1 MEQEK
6 KHQPFIEVTSSRED
20 AAAASGEIQPSA
32 VRATEKDEG
41 TTHSGDVEL
50 HNTVAADTDLAG
62 GSTEDSSKVQNNDDD
77 SEQKRNL
84 SEARESINTLRG
96 RVRTGARRQA
106 SSDYKE
112 RLRKRME
119 KEKKKLA
126 LKELARKSKQTS
138 QRRSFGQSKENDIYY
153 VDEETESQTS
163 SPVRFKTRS
172 SRTRS
177 KTRARSLEIDEV
189 FKEQEISE
197 GFGRSYGSKNKARPV
212 RQRPSPRRNKI
223 SESSTDS
230 TESRPTRFKPRRP
243 SFSTRNRFKSR
254 NDERIQP
261 AVSTPA
267 TTVKPTQT
275 KNTASAPTKSV
286 ADSSVK
292 PKIVFKKFNRFERPD
307 LRKSLR
313 NKFFAKRPD
322 LKRPEVK
329 KPEPEEKSTKEIEE
343 IEKQS
348 EADDLA
354 IPGDNDSAQSALVP
368 SIIDDENILQNLEN
382 EEIRLERLLTTLEV
396 STLHPQEMSEEY
408 LEVATIRS
416 PYTFNIEDNQK
427 STRFITIT
435 KTNTRSSEIN
445 PSNSFTS
452 TFPSGSVRPSPT
464 IRPSAPVSSTP
475 LFDIASIPAP
485 ENILASSEAPPY
497 EAVLQG
503 SSDVEFLAPLTL
515 TSSLHQATPPL
526 KTVTESLSTVE
537 TVVKRSILPVVWGT
551 ESSLYTLSQ
560 TYTITKVVTAV
571 KTVPPMELY
580 EFSPEHSFAD
590 FDTLFE
596 EAGSE
601 NRESLLPGE
610 LEFSDQD
617 NFGLEGPSLIRVEPP
632 EEFLEDFDLIG
643 TKFDHTEKNNEQD
656 KVESFVPVESQPT
669 PSLPDLGLAGL
680 GVTPEQLLYL
690 QLLQNPLAALGIGG
704 GLGKQ
709 VLRFN
714 ILHSVL
720 LKLASPR

>member
-1 MEQEK
+1 M
-6 KHQPFIEVTSSRED
+6 
-20 AAAASGEIQPSA
+20 
-32 VRATEKDEG
+32 
-41 TTHSGDVEL
+41 
-50 HNTVAADTDLAG
+50 
-62 GSTEDSSKVQNNDDD
+62 
-77 SEQKRNL
+77 
-84 SEARESINTLRG
+84 
-96 RVRTGARRQA
+96 
-106 SSDYKE
+106 
-112 RLRKRME
+112 
-119 KEKKKLA
+119 
-126 LKELARKSKQTS
+126 
-138 QRRSFGQSKENDIYY
+138 
-153 VDEETESQTS
+153 
-163 SPVRFKTRS
+163 
-172 SRTRS
+172 
-177 KTRARSLEIDEV
+177 
-189 FKEQEISE
+189 
-197 GFGRSYGSKNKARPV
+197 
-212 RQRPSPRRNKI
+212 
-223 SESSTDS
+223 
-230 TESRPTRFKPRRP
+230 
-243 SFSTRNRFKSR
+243 
-254 NDERIQP
+254 
-261 AVSTPA
+261 
-267 TTVKPTQT
+267 
-275 KNTASAPTKSV
+275 
-286 ADSSVK
+286 
-292 PKIVFKKFNRFERPD
+292 
-307 LRKSLR
+307 
-313 NKFFAKRPD
+313 
-322 LKRPEVK
+322 
-329 KPEPEEKSTKEIEE
+329 
-343 IEKQS
+343 
-348 EADDLA
+348 
-354 IPGDNDSAQSALVP
+354 
-368 SIIDDENILQNLEN
+368 
-382 EEIRLERLLTTLEV
+382 
-396 STLHPQEMSEEY
+396 HPQEMSEEY

-537 TVVKRSILPVVWGT
+537 TVVKRSILPVVWGA

-669 PSLPDLGLAGL
+669 PSLPELGLAGL

-709 VLRFN
+709 VY
-714 ILHSVL
+714 I
-720 LKLASPR
+720 AI

>member
-1 MEQEK
+1 MNGNSVKASVGVLKPDVEGEA
-6 KHQPFIEVTSSRED
+6 VVGGRARRAALGVYGARER
-20 AAAASGEIQPSA
+20 GRQ
-32 VRATEKDEG
+32 RG
-41 TTHSGDVEL
+41 TTRRGSKYRGP
-50 HNTVAADTDLAG
+50 APSSPAQSDTRT
-62 GSTEDSSKVQNNDDD
+62 SFKPSRSSF
-77 SEQKRNL
+77 
-84 SEARESINTLRG
+84 
-96 RVRTGARRQA
+96 A
-106 SSDYKE
+106 S
-112 RLRKRME
+112 RKR
-119 KEKKKLA
+119 
-126 LKELARKSKQTS
+126 
-138 QRRSFGQSKENDIYY
+138 F
-153 VDEETESQTS
+153 S
-163 SPVRFKTRS
+163 S
-172 SRTRS
+172 
-177 KTRARSLEIDEV
+177 L
-189 FKEQEISE
+189 IS
-197 GFGRSYGSKNKARPV
+197 
-212 RQRPSPRRNKI
+212 
-223 SESSTDS
+223 
-230 TESRPTRFKPRRP
+230 
-243 SFSTRNRFKSR
+243 
-254 NDERIQP
+254 ERIQT
-261 AVSTPA
+261 VNPA
-267 TTVKPTQT
+267 TVRPTTSNNLFSQS
-275 KNTASAPTKSV
+275 NSQSQ
-286 ADSSVK
+286 
-292 PKIVFKKFNRFERPD
+292 KITFKKFNRFERPN
-307 LRKSLR
+307 LKKNFL
-313 NKFFAKRPD
+313 NKYFS
-322 LKRPEVK
+322 K
-329 KPEPEEKSTKEIEE
+329 KDRT
-343 IEKQS
+343 
-348 EADDLA
+348 
-354 IPGDNDSAQSALVP
+354 PGILT
-368 SIIDDENILQNLEN
+368 DENILQNLEN

-537 TVVKRSILPVVWGT
+537 TVVKRSILPVVWGA

-669 PSLPDLGLAGL
+669 PSLPELGLAGL

-709 VLRFN
+709 VYITL
-714 ILHSVL
+714 
-720 LKLASPR
+720 